1 MIAGFYLFLLLGIYL
16 QSTWIMGFGLLLCLL
31 SRYAILLWVPAFFI
45 LSFFYHNKK
54 QALYTAVI
62 LLTGM
67 LAICVIPFLLS
78 NPKILETGYS
88 QYTAAALGEWK
99 GQSWQKDGDLPFQ
112 LSQGYGFAIYFY
124 QWGKGEIIQR
134 LKLAQMIHFIICI
147 VLPVATVL
155 WRRLRKNKVFPLNW
169 FLLFSLKLYLVF
181 FFAFIQ
187 VPYAYLFFTPL
198 LVSSLITILLLLQSG
213 SMIIKRE

>member
-1 MIAGFYLFLLLGIYL
+1 M
-16 QSTWIMGFGLLLCLL
+16 LLCLL

-45 LSFFYHNKK
+45 LLFFSGNKK
-54 QALYTAVI
+54 QGIYTAVI

-67 LAICVIPFLLS
+67 LAIFIIPFLLS
-78 NPKILETGYS
+78 YPKILETGYS

-99 GQSWQKDGDLPFQ
+99 GQSWQKDGDMPFQ

-124 QWGKGEIIQR
+124 QLGKGEIIQR
-134 LKLAQMIHFIICI
+134 LKLTQMVHFIICI

-155 WRRLRKNKVFPLNW
+155 WYRLRKNKRLSLNW
-169 FLLFSLKLYLVF
+169 FLLFSLKLHLVF

-198 LVSSLITILLLLQSG
+198 LVSSLLTILLLLQSG
-213 SMIIKRE
+213 QRLSNDSK